1 MSGQGFR
8 TVARNVETTTVVPIN
23 AMDFATRLVTL
34 RKDRRLTQ
42 VALAERVGIHVSNI
56 RRYEAGTSQPT
67 LDVLRN
73 LALALTTS
81 ADSLLFEPE
90 ERGPENPSLRL
101 RLEAIDQLDPDEQ
114 AAIRALIEGALLRH
128 QARQL
133 AAS

>member
-1 MSGQGFR
+1 M
-8 TVARNVETTTVVPIN
+8 ARNVETTTVVPIN